1 MRAFQPDHR
10 ARPDVGVGPRT
21 AARVPPARDGAGLR
35 SAPRWRRAGPRA
47 LALLLAALVTIAGAA
62 CAPAPGG
69 PPGDRPG
76 GSLVGRTFVSTSV
89 TENGRPR
96 PLVEGT
102 RIELSIPGRDRI
114 GASAGCNR
122 LSGPLTIE
130 RQRLVV
136 GTLASTR
143 IGCAPELHRQDEW
156 LGRFLAA
163 DPVYVLR
170 GTSLRLQVGGT
181 VIELVD
187 RDVAERVLVT
197 YDKSGGFIGIQ
208 QSLVVFQDGRAV
220 LDGGEPITLTPEQ
233 LGALVDVLEAAD
245 FATLP
250 PDTIDPDVADAFIY
264 EVTYQGYRV
273 VTSDGRLTPPR
284 LDPVL
289 AELNEI
295 VALFR

>member
-1 MRAFQPDHR
+1 MRAFHPDQ
-10 ARPDVGVGPRT
+10 ARPRIGV
-21 AARVPPARDGAGLR
+21 GLR
-35 SAPRWRRAGPRA
+35 SAARVAPARVGIGLWPAARVRRAGART
-47 LALLLAALVTIAGAA
+47 LALVLAALVTVGSAA

-69 PPGDRPG
+69 PPDGRPG

-89 TENGRPR
+89 TENGQPR

-102 RIELSIPGRDRI
+102 RIELSIPSRDRI
-114 GASAGCNR
+114 GASAGCNQ

-130 RQRLVV
+130 RHRLVV

-156 LGRFLAA
+156 LARFLTG
-163 DPVYVLR
+163 DPFYVLR
-170 GTSLRLQVGGT
+170 GDSLRLQVGGT
-181 VIELVD
+181 VVELVD
-187 RDVAERVLVT
+187 RDVAERVLVD

-208 QSLVVFQDGRAV
+208 QNLVVFQDGRAV

-250 PDTIDPDVADAFIY
+250 PDTIDPNVADAFIY
-264 EVTYQGYRV
+264 EITYEGYRV
-273 VTSDGRLTPPR
+273 VTNDGFLTPPQLWDVIR
-284 LDPVL
+284 
-289 AELNEI
+289 ELNEI
-295 VALFR
+295 VTLFR